1 MTTILLVEDEQIYAE
16 LFSESLALLG
26 VNTVIADGYN
36 EAVKLLST
44 NTKIEAV
51 ISDFDFGSS
60 TENGFQMANY
70 VVKNHPEKPIAMIS
84 AMGSERFI
92 SDLSQIGVYDFL
104 KKPVPPEDVENLV
117 ENFKKIIEQNK
128 QEEMAPKHYLDGI
141 FIGKSEKMAELKSSI
156 ANLSK
161 TNAPVLIRG
170 ESGVGKELVARSIHH
185 LSSRSDGPMINVNC
199 GTFNNESLIE
209 SLLFGYKK
217 GAFTGADKDKQGL
230 IAAAD
235 KGTLFLDEIGELSL
249 SMQASLLRVLQEK
262 KVRAIGDDK
271 ETSVDFRLIAAT
283 HKDLEKMIK
292 NGEFRQDLYYR
303 IDVTRISVPA
313 LRDRGDDILHLCEHL
328 IAKISKE
335 FDVNAKAMSAEFK
348 KWIVSQ
354 KLDGNVRELQ
364 NIISKALLVGHE
376 DKEVYPPV
384 DHLSINRENSG
395 NYFEDAKRE
404 GLEILLESIER
415 EILEKA
421 MEVCNHKHVEVAKLL
436 QIDIRSVRYRLKKFK
451 ICNADEE

>member
-1 MTTILLVEDEQIYAE
+1 MTTILLVEDEQDYAE

-26 VNTVIADGYN
+26 VTTIITDGYN
-36 EAVKLLST
+36 KAVKLLST
-44 NTKIEAV
+44 NTEIDAV

-84 AMGSERFI
+84 AMRSDQVV
-92 SDLSQIGVYDFL
+92 SDLSQLGVYDFL
-104 KKPVPPEDVENLV
+104 KKPVDNKDIENLV
-117 ENFKKIIEQNK
+117 ESFKKIIEQNK
-128 QEEMAPKHYLDGI
+128 QEEMAPKCYLDGV

-156 ANLSK
+156 TKLSK

-170 ESGVGKELVARSIHH
+170 ESGVGKELVATSIHN

-199 GTFNNESLIE
+199 GAFNNESLIE

-235 KGTLFLDEIGELSL
+235 KGTLFLDEIGELPL

-283 HKDLEKMIK
+283 HKDLEKMVE

-313 LRDRGDDILHLCEHL
+313 LRDRGDDVLQLCEHL
-328 IAKISKE
+328 IAKISAE
-335 FDVNAKAMSAEFK
+335 FGVDAKAMSAEFK

-354 KLDGNVRELQ
+354 KLEGNVRELQ
-364 NIISKALLVGHE
+364 NIISKALVVGRE

-384 DHLSINRENSG
+384 GHLSINKERSG

-404 GLEILLESIER
+404 GLEPLLENIER

-421 MEVCNHKHVEVAKLL
+421 MGICNQKHVDVAKLL
-436 QIDIRSVRYRLKKFK
+436 HIDIRALRYKLKKFN
-451 ICNADEE
+451 IGNVDEK